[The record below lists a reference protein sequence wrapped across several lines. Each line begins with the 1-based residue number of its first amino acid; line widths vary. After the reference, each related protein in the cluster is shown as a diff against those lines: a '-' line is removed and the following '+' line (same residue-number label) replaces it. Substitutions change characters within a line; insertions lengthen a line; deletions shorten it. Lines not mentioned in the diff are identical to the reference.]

1 MSKNARIEWIHA
13 SIPGDEPDGFEVLF
27 RGADGSVAS
36 GSTFNLPA
44 GKVGTWEIKFTAAAD
59 VQDGGGFCFFR
70 RGFLLGHAPQ
80 LNNPLGR
87 DYVTMES
94 NSDARLDLA
103 VNSDHGHEPEVA
115 RVRVS
120 KGALRKGDWV
130 SLRIGDRCGG
140 GPGAEVYDS
149 TTMARLEAAVD
160 RNGGGEFVSIAGGET
175 RIRITSEASADMLRI
190 LGPSIVEQGESFHL
204 NLVAFDIHRNVCEQY
219 QGVVQ
224 LTAPDNV
231 SGLPDRV
238 VFEPVHNGVLRLENV
253 QIGHPGVY
261 RLEARDGD
269 LRARSNPIFCQKS
282 PDFRLLWGDFH
293 SHAWGDTSMALMD
306 EPSFKLDP
314 DARHRQAREVG
325 RLDFAA
331 PGPMSPP
338 DQADEPELWE
348 AFQQAYANHDDPGI
362 YVPFLASEVHTRS
375 GGDRNVVFREM
386 EDGYLPTFSS
396 METLLETYGDR
407 EDVIL
412 ESHVGGGPPNWDKF
426 RPNVEPLLEVASGH
440 GAFEWL
446 LQKALRYGYRP
457 AVIGSGDIHL
467 PTLGA
472 PMAPHC
478 FRGRF
483 NKVLNIRDT
492 GFGSGPLAGVWA
504 TRCERKAIWQAVAEK
519 RTFATTG
526 ARIILTVSLEG
537 NPAGSEIQLSGP
549 ARIRVVAHA
558 CSTVQ
563 RVDLIRNDRRLKTW
577 RPNTLDVDLTY
588 VDEHPLK
595 ENAYYIRLRQNDGE
609 FAWSTPI
616 WAKAADGESQPAS
629 DLPWWNEHKTPV
641 QVSSSGAENYTNDL
655 LRYLEVEEDPDLL
668 SELTPAGMLD
678 EVTGRSALFYAY
690 LEPQHEP
697 VSIRWYYEFS
707 IPRIHLDWGWQD
719 FGAKSG
725 RGKD

>member
-1 MSKNARIEWIHA
+1 MSKDARVAWIH
-13 SIPGDEPDGFEVLF
+13 SPISGNEPDGFQVVF
-27 RGADGSVAS
+27 RGVDGSVAT
-36 GSTFNLPA
+36 GSTFDLPA
-44 GKVGTWEIKFTAAAD
+44 GKLGTWEITFTAAVD
-59 VQDGGGFCFFR
+59 IRNGGGFCFFR
-70 RGFLLGHAPQ
+70 RGFLMGHAPQ
-80 LNNPLGR
+80 LKNPLGR
-87 DYVTMES
+87 DYVTLES
-94 NSDARLDLA
+94 NSDAEFDLA

-115 RVRVS
+115 RVHVS
-120 KGALRKGDWV
+120 EGILREGDWIK
-130 SLRIGDRCGG
+130 LRVGDRCGG

-149 TTMARLEAAVD
+149 TTIARLEAAVD
-160 RNGGGEFVSIAGGET
+160 RRGSGSFVSIAAGAT
-175 RIRITSEASADMLRI
+175 RIRITSDASADMLRI
-190 LGPSIVEQGESFHL
+190 LGPSIVEPGEPFHL
-204 NLVAFDIHRNVCEQY
+204 NLIAFDLHRNVCEQY
-219 QGVVQ
+219 RGIVQ
-224 LTAPDNV
+224 LMAPDTV
-231 SGLPDRV
+231 SGLPDCV
-238 VFEPVHNGVLRLENV
+238 EFEPGHKGALQLADV
-253 QIGHPGVY
+253 QICQVGIY
-261 RLEARDGD
+261 RLKAWEGNFQAV
-269 LRARSNPIFCQKS
+269 SNPIFCQEA
-282 PDFRLLWGDFH
+282 PDRRLLWGDFH

-306 EPSFKLDP
+306 EPSFKLAP
-314 DARHRQAREVG
+314 DARHRQARDVG

-348 AFQQAYANHDDPGI
+348 AFQQAYTKHDEPGK

-375 GGDRNVVFREM
+375 GGDRNVVYREM

-396 METLLETYGDR
+396 KETLLETYGDR

-412 ESHVGGGPPNWDKF
+412 ESHVGGGPPNWEKF
-426 RPNVEPLLEVASGH
+426 HPKVEPLLEVASGH

-504 TRCERKAIWQAVAEK
+504 TYNERNAIWQAVAAR

-526 ARIILTVSLEG
+526 ARIILKVSIDDD
-537 NPAGSEIQLSGP
+537 PAGSEMQLSGP
-549 ARIRVVAHA
+549 ARVRVVAHA
-558 CSTVQ
+558 CSAVQ
-563 RVDLIRNDRRLKTW
+563 RVDLIRNDRRIKSW
-577 RPNTLDVDLTY
+577 RPNTLDVDLIY

-595 ENAYYIRLRQNDGE
+595 ENAYYVRLRQDDGE

-616 WAKAADGESQPAS
+616 WARAETGGIQPAK
-629 DLPWWNEHKTPV
+629 DLPLWNAHEEPD
-641 QVSSSGAENYTNDL
+641 QVISNGAEDYVNDL
-655 LRYLEVEEDPDLL
+655 INYLEVEENPKLF
-668 SELTPAGMLD
+668 SELMPAGMLD

-690 LEPQHEP
+690 LEPQHDP
-697 VSIRWYYEFS
+697 VSIRWYYEFA
-707 IPRIHLDWGWQD
+707 IPRMHLDWGWHD
-719 FGAKSG
+719 FGAQSG